1 MPKAAVTGPAGVRD
15 LAWELTYATG
25 SNPPNPHMNGY
36 AVSTDVLPQQ
46 RPRRGRRAGPPSAP
60 QREPRS
66 GPRPR
71 PWLWADEIPVRADL
85 RAASR
90 FPAADY
96 ADNFEVPVA
105 EPGRTAEQWARVV
118 FEDATTAVQRLL
130 IVWWRLLG
138 FQLGP
143 RQSGQHVLGWRIVR
157 NSPDVIVLQSRSL
170 AGFTGRLVL
179 APRGTRLVYGTFVRC
194 DGLLAKI
201 VCLGVAPIHRLLV
214 SRVLG
219 DAAQ

>member
-1 MPKAAVTGPAGVRD
+1 MPKASVTRPAGVRD
-15 LAWELTYATG
+15 LARALTYATG

-46 RPRRGRRAGPPSAP
+46 RPRR
-60 QREPRS
+60 EPRS
-66 GPRPR
+66 GPRS
-71 PWLWADEIPVRADL
+71 WLWAEEIPVRADL
-85 RAASR
+85 RAVSR

-96 ADNFEVPVA
+96 ADNFEIPVS

-157 NSPDVIVLQSRSL
+157 NTPDVIVLQARSL
-170 AGFTGRLVL
+170 VGFTGRIVL
-179 APRGTRLVYGTFVRC
+179 APGGSRLVYGTFVRC